1 MQVILLADVKGS
13 GKKGDLI
20 KVADGY
26 ARNFLL
32 KKGLAVE
39 ASAAAVNEKKNK
51 DAAAAHHAE
60 VALKEAQDTAARL
73 SGKTVKVTA
82 KAGAGGR
89 LFGSVTAKEVAA
101 AITAQYGVTVEK
113 RKVSLA
119 ADIKAYGEYTAVIRL
134 HTGVTAEMT
143 VSVSEG

>member
-20 KVADGY
+20 RVADGY

-32 KKGLAVE
+32 KRGLAVE
-39 ASAAAVNEKKNK
+39 ASAAAVNEKKNR

-60 VALKEAQDTAARL
+60 VALKAAQDAAASL
-73 SGKTVKVTA
+73 AGKTVKVIE
-82 KAGAGGR
+82 KAGSGGR

-101 AITAQYGVTVEK
+101 AISDQYGVTVEK
-113 RKVSLA
+113 RKVSV
-119 ADIKAYGEYTAVIRL
+119 ADIKACGEYTATVRL
-134 HTGVTAEMT
+134 GGGVTAEMT
-143 VSVSEG
+143 VSVCEG